1 MRLAWILLGLALL
14 WPGCSRERTPEKP
27 TPAETAVPSTTQNT
41 GALNLVGTEWKL
53 EDLAGAGV
61 IENSQATLAFPEM
74 GRVAGN
80 GSCNRFM
87 GSVTITGDSLKMGP
101 LAGTRMA
108 CASEAV
114 SAQEEKY
121 LKALQGATR
130 YEWKDPYLLVYV
142 EGTDKPLRY
151 TRAK

>member
-1 MRLAWILLGLALL
+1 MRVVWMLLGLALL
-14 WPGCSRERTPEKP
+14 LPGCSRERTPEKP
-27 TPAETAVPSTTQNT
+27 TPAETSVAPTTQSAGT
-41 GALNLVGTEWKL
+41 LNLVGTEWKL

-61 IENSQATLAFPEM
+61 IENSQATLAFPET

-87 GSVTITGDSLKMGP
+87 GSVTITGDSLKIGA

-108 CASEAV
+108 CASAV
-114 SAQEEKY
+114 STQEEKY

-142 EGTDKPLRY
+142 EGTEKPLKY
-151 TRAK
+151 TRVK